1 MSVKN
6 WKNTEKID
14 RLGVGHACL
23 AKVMEDSLD
32 SERDEDDNTANNSDN
47 PGGGILQTLS
57 LFSLRHL
64 SQSSVSNSFLDDD
77 EPHIREKK
85 KGERNQS
92 QETKPRRV
100 VEMESYT
107 IYKYTII

>member
-85 KGERNQS
+85 KENGINH
-92 QETKPRRV
+92 RRRSR
-100 VEMESYT
+100 VELLRWRATLYT
-107 IYKYTII
+107 NIL